1 MTANFN
7 TYIERRKSDCAKW
20 GYYPDD
26 VLPLWVADMD
36 FRSPEPVIAALHERI
51 DHGIFGY
58 QMDCPELRDV
68 IVERLR
74 THHNIDTNG
83 EAIQF
88 TPGLVYAVNTVSRAI
103 GEPGSGIL
111 VQTPAYPPFL
121 SAPHSSDRVLQSA
134 PLALT
139 VADGVMHYEID
150 FEAMEAAVTPETR
163 MFILCNPHN
172 PVGRA
177 FTRAELEGI
186 AEFCLRHD
194 LIICSDEIHCDLVFE
209 GYQHISI
216 ASLSPEIADRC
227 VTLLAPSKTYNIP
240 GFGLGFA
247 VIQNEALR
255 QRFHDAAMA
264 VGGHPSTVSYPA
276 AVAAYTQ
283 GQEWLDEVLV
293 YLEGNRDLVF
303 DFAREVLPEVPIT
316 QPEATYLT
324 WLDFRPL
331 NLDPDPYQ
339 FFLDKAKV
347 AFSNGQDFDAPGF
360 LRINFATT
368 RDNLNEA
375 LDRVRR
381 SLGR

>member
-7 TYIERRKSDCAKW
+7 TYIERRRYDCDKW
-20 GYYPDD
+20 SLYPDG
-26 VLPLWVADMD
+26 VIPLWVADMD
-36 FRSPEPVIAALHERI
+36 YRSPEPVIAALHERVE
-51 DHGIFGY
+51 HGVFGY
-58 QMDCPELRDV
+58 QSDCPELRDV

-74 THHNIDTNG
+74 THHKIETDAK
-83 EAIQF
+83 AIQF
-88 TPGLVYAVNTVSRAI
+88 TPGLVYAVKTVSRAV
-103 GEPGSGIL
+103 GEPGSGVL

-121 SAPHSSDRVLQSA
+121 TTPKGSDRVLQTA
-134 PLALT
+134 ALAAT
-139 VADGVMHYEID
+139 VDGSVLRYEVD
-150 FEAMEAAVTPETR
+150 FDAMEAAITPETR
-163 MFILCNPHN
+163 LFILCNPHN
-172 PVGRA
+172 PVGRVW
-177 FTRAELEGI
+177 TRAELEGI

-194 LIICSDEIHCDLVFE
+194 LILCSDEIHCDLVFDGHE
-209 GYQHISI
+209 HISI
-216 ASLSPEIADRC
+216 ASLSPEIADRS

-240 GFGLGFA
+240 GLGLGFA
-247 VIQNEALR
+247 VIQNDDLR
-255 QRFHDAAMA
+255 KRFHEASMA
-264 VGGHPSTVSYPA
+264 VGGHPTAMSYPGA
-276 AVAAYTQ
+276 LAAYTQ

-303 DFAREVLPEVPIT
+303 DFVSKVLPEVPIT

-347 AFSNGQDFDAPGF
+347 AFSNGKDFAAPGF

-381 SLGR
+381 ALGR